1 MKTLVTGGSGFI
13 GGHLVARLL
22 ADGHTVHATVRSV
35 KNPAKVGALLA
46 LQRQYPGQLQLFEA
60 DLLKPASFT
69 PAMAGCEVV
78 HHVASPFLMPE
89 KIKNGRTQMLEPALQ
104 GTENVLAS
112 VEACESVR
120 RVVLTSTI
128 GAVMGDY
135 ADVLQMEGQVLSERY
150 FNTTSTVNYNPYH
163 YSKVRAEQRAWQL
176 SAQQSRW
183 DLVCIN
189 PGLVLGPALSAS
201 SESGSLFLLDQLFGG
216 HFFYGLPRLSFA
228 TVDVREV
235 VAAHAAVAAQPSAK
249 GRYIVAS
256 PEMISFLDIAKTVR
270 PCHHRAWSLP
280 RNGLPDGLMYLV
292 GPVFGLSHRYLKNH
306 LGISFKLDSQRS
318 VDELSIRYRPVQQ
331 SLRDHYESWR
341 QQKRVG

>member
-22 ADGHTVHATVRSV
+22 ADGHTVHATVRSL

-46 LQRQYPGQLQLFEA
+46 LQQHYPGQLQLFEA
-60 DLLKPASFT
+60 DLLQPGSFT

-89 KIKNGRTQMLEPALQ
+89 KIKDGRRQMLEPALQ

-112 VEACESVR
+112 VAACESVQ

-135 ADVLQMEGQVLSERY
+135 ADVLQMQGQVLGEQY
-150 FNTTSTVNYNPYH
+150 FNTTSTVDYNPYH
-163 YSKVRAEQRAWQL
+163 YAKVIAEQRAWAL

-189 PGLVLGPALSAS
+189 PGLVLGPALSAAS
-201 SESGSLFLLDQLFGG
+201 DSGSLFLLDELFSGQ
-216 HFFYGLPRLSFA
+216 FFYGLPNLGFA

-235 VAAHAAVAAQPSAK
+235 VAAHAAAALTPSAS

-256 PEMISFLDIAKTVR
+256 PEMISFLDITRAVR
-270 PCHHRAWSLP
+270 PDHHRAWLLP
-280 RNGLPDGLMYLV
+280 RLQLPDWLMYLV
-292 GPVFGLSHRYLKNH
+292 GPVFGLSRRYLRNH
-306 LGISFKLDSQRS
+306 LGIFFKLDNRRS
-318 VDELSIRYRPVQQ
+318 VEELGIRYRPVEQ
-331 SLRDHYESWR
+331 SLRDHYASWR
-341 QQKRVG
+341 QHKTGR